1 MYADN
6 YIISLMK
13 VQKNKVSIYISLS
26 FKLNVFG
33 QLFNVENITTTIKR
47 FKSLNLMLN
56 LIFFNYC
63 WI

>member
-1 MYADN
+1 
-6 YIISLMK
+6 MK

-63 WI
+63 